1 MEELS
6 TYEKIQQAALEE
18 FLEKGFRGASL
29 RYIVK
34 QAGVTTGAFY
44 GYFSSKEALFASIVE
59 PHAIAL
65 IAEMFVSEVSADRI
79 REIYET
85 PAAEGAETFNPDG
98 HDIVFDNVSF
108 SYGNG
113 AVLNGVS
120 FTAKEGEVT
129 ALVGPSEAGK
139 STAARLA
146 ARLWDVTGGT
156 IRVGDVDISTVDPE
170 VLLSDYSMVFQD
182 VVLFD
187 DTIRENIRL
196 GRRGASDEEVYK
208 AAKAANCDEFVK
220 MLPNGY
226 DTTIGENGAKLSG
239 GERQRISIARA
250 LLKDAPIVLL
260 DEATASLDVEN
271 ETKVQEA
278 LSRLLSGKTVL
289 VIAHRMRTIESADKI
304 VVLKDGRVAEEGA
317 PADLMAKNG
326 LFRHMVEFQKQ
337 SSEWKLK

>member
-1 MEELS
+1 M
-6 TYEKIQQAALEE
+6 
-18 FLEKGFRGASL
+18 
-29 RYIVK
+29 
-34 QAGVTTGAFY
+34 TTGAFY

-156 IRVGDVDISTVDPE
+156 IRVGTLISQQ
-170 VLLSDYSMVFQD
+170 S
-182 VVLFD
+182 
-187 DTIRENIRL
+187 IRKFFSAITQWYFR
-196 GRRGASDEEVYK
+196 
-208 AAKAANCDEFVK
+208 
-220 MLPNGY
+220 MLCFLM
-226 DTTIGENGAKLSG
+226 IQSG
-239 GERQRISIARA
+239 RIS
-250 LLKDAPIVLL
+250 
-260 DEATASLDVEN
+260 
-271 ETKVQEA
+271 
-278 LSRLLSGKTVL
+278 G
-289 VIAHRMRTIESADKI
+289 
-304 VVLKDGRVAEEGA
+304 
-317 PADLMAKNG
+317 
-326 LFRHMVEFQKQ
+326 
-337 SSEWKLK
+337 

>member
-1 MEELS
+1 MEDLS

-113 AVLNGVS
+113 AVLNGV
-120 FTAKEGEVT
+120 
-129 ALVGPSEAGK
+129 
-139 STAARLA
+139 
-146 ARLWDVTGGT
+146 
-156 IRVGDVDISTVDPE
+156 
-170 VLLSDYSMVFQD
+170 
-182 VVLFD
+182 
-187 DTIRENIRL
+187 
-196 GRRGASDEEVYK
+196 AS
-208 AAKAANCDEFVK
+208 
-220 MLPNGY
+220 
-226 DTTIGENGAKLSG
+226 
-239 GERQRISIARA
+239 
-250 LLKDAPIVLL
+250 
-260 DEATASLDVEN
+260 ASLQR
-271 ETKVQEA
+271 KA
-278 LSRLLSGKTVL
+278 R
-289 VIAHRMRTIESADKI
+289 
-304 VVLKDGRVAEEGA
+304 
-317 PADLMAKNG
+317 
-326 LFRHMVEFQKQ
+326 
-337 SSEWKLK
+337 